1 MFFAQKV
8 FKIRPGYNSIREF
21 KRMQGKRGRMLLP
34 VLWPCNYFTEILKI
48 LVGRG
53 ALVTIMLFETAH
65 FPEWKKRSLHFV
77 CVNFHCSLIVLQIQ
91 EFWQSCS
98 WAPHAIMI
106 ITYPCLSSS
115 QWPNEHIT
123 YVQSDDAFC
132 GSSL

>member
-65 FPEWKKRSLHFV
+65 FPE
-77 CVNFHCSLIVLQIQ
+77 
-91 EFWQSCS
+91 
-98 WAPHAIMI
+98 
-106 ITYPCLSSS
+106 
-115 QWPNEHIT
+115 
-123 YVQSDDAFC
+123 
-132 GSSL
+132 